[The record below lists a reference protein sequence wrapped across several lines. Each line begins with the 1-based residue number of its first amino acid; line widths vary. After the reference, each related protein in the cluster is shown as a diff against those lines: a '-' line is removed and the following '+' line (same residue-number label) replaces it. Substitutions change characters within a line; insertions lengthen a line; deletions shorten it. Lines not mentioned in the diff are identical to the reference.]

1 MIRHYGFAVCEGSGH
16 VIPIESHYSRRSY
29 AESLV
34 YSRVM
39 DSYGL
44 EATEWHLLPASEEE
58 AVREMV
64 DGAVSDSRGYELLGT
79 LVLAPGG
86 AAERPREYPDVSRMD
101 AASAISE
108 LAAEGIPARY
118 SKGGN
123 LWALAPEGADL
134 RPYGM
139 RFSAKRGLWWAALPD
154 SGGAAPVRC
163 ELRDFA
169 A

>member
-1 MIRHYGFAVCEGSGH
+1 MLRHIGWAVCEGSGH
-16 VIPIESHYSRRSY
+16 VIPLESHYSSKSY

-39 DSYGL
+39 DAWGM
-44 EATEWHLLPASEEE
+44 EATEWHLFPASQEE

-64 DGAVSDSRGYELLGT
+64 EAAVADSCGYTLCQT
-79 LVLAPGG
+79 LVLAPR
-86 AAERPREYPDVSRMD
+86 EREERRFPDVSRMD
-101 AASAISE
+101 AARAIEE
-108 LAAEGIPARY
+108 LADEGYPARW

-139 RFSAKRGLWWAALPD
+139 RYSPKRGMWWCRCPD
-154 SGGAAPVRC
+154 SGGASPSRC
-163 ELRDFA
+163 RPCDFA